1 MSKIPKSALNFL
13 SDLKK
18 NNNRVWFDE
27 NKPRFKDEEIKL
39 KSFYTEVLEGLSTV
53 DLIDKMKIFR
63 IYRDVRFAKDKTPY
77 NHHRSVSF
85 SRATERLRGGYYLR
99 IEPGNSMMAGGFFG
113 PNPADLSRIRKEFE
127 MDATEIREIIE
138 AKSFK
143 KLFGSLE
150 GEEVK
155 TAPRGF
161 DKEHEAID
169 LIRKKSF
176 LVSRKFTDK
185 EVLAD
190 DFKEKLLE
198 SFEGL
203 RPFFDYMSA
212 VLTTDLNGV
221 SLLKE
226 DQ

>member
-53 DLIDKMKIFR
+53 DLIDKMKVFR